1 MTALCGNKPDFVELL
16 LQNGIAMS
24 NYLNRERLQQLYN
37 AVSIIF

>member
-24 NYLNRERLQQLYN
+24 NYLNHERLQQLYN
-37 AVSIIF
+37 AVSIVF